1 MWGENSNLSVRG
13 KKMKKDSKLN
23 IDELWVEF
31 QQHLSSL
38 EKVNILIA
46 GKSGV
51 GKSTLINAAFRDNL
65 AETGIGKPTTS
76 RINLIEKEGVPVR
89 IYDTVGF
96 ELDFRHLKKAQKD
109 IHNLIKKTSKTPQL
123 DDDIHCLW
131 YCVSAP
137 SARLEDEER
146 SFIASIAKQG
156 IPVILVLTKAGDKIE
171 AEKLLNNI
179 WIDISA
185 NLAAAVVL
193 LAQRYGGTQPYG
205 VDQLIEKTYQVIPER
220 LHDSLVNAQ
229 KASIELKRKQA
240 QSKLALFVATTFGE
254 GFIPVPMSDSVMM
267 IPTQIE
273 MLREIAEVYGV
284 DIEKHTLESVVP
296 ALLGVFGAFSSGKA
310 LFSYLKA
317 IPGLNFAG
325 GLISGGVGA
334 AITTALGAV
343 YIQLMELVVTGK
355 VNLEAT
361 TSKELQD
368 ILVKLLKTYLATK
381 MP

>member
-1 MWGENSNLSVRG
+1 
-13 KKMKKDSKLN
+13 MKKDSKLN

-205 VDQLIEKTYQVIPER
+205 VDQLIEKNLSSY
-220 LHDSLVNAQ
+220 S
-229 KASIELKRKQA
+229 RK
-240 QSKLALFVATTFGE
+240 
-254 GFIPVPMSDSVMM
+254 
-267 IPTQIE
+267 
-273 MLREIAEVYGV
+273 IA
-284 DIEKHTLESVVP
+284 
-296 ALLGVFGAFSSGKA
+296 
-310 LFSYLKA
+310 
-317 IPGLNFAG
+317 
-325 GLISGGVGA
+325 
-334 AITTALGAV
+334 
-343 YIQLMELVVTGK
+343 
-355 VNLEAT
+355 
-361 TSKELQD
+361 
-368 ILVKLLKTYLATK
+368 
-381 MP
+381 